1 MGASRFY
8 SAGVR
13 AALFTLSRGR
23 CYEPTCQQLVTRFI
37 DGEPSVNIQI
47 AHIHALEDN
56 GPRFLRSMPIPKR
69 NGFANLLL
77 LCQAHHNRIDSKT
90 YVHKYPATL
99 LRKWKQDREGSA
111 GEALANIQIKDDA
124 ELRTLF
130 ADVLQEVKAEL
141 LEAIQ
146 RVEKVSLDQA
156 ALLRT
161 LVDESYGWP
170 RLNEDAIASL
180 ERSAKMLVTLEDTTG
195 LLATTARSINED
207 TVTSIRFAVEDLKRA
222 VDEAKYIEQSLNTSL
237 EGDQFEDERSSSPVI
252 HVDTG
257 KDWRYFFR
265 GVGVGA
271 ALVVVVIL
279 AIVITNA
286 VNGS

>member
-8 SAGVR
+8 PAGVR

-23 CYEPTCQQLVTRFI
+23 CYEPTCQQQVTRFI
-37 DGEPSVNIQI
+37 DGEPSINIQI

-77 LCQAHHNRIDSKT
+77 LCQAHHNRIDSKA

-111 GEALANIQIKDDA
+111 REVLADIQIKDDE

-130 ADVLQEVKAEL
+130 TDVLQEVKAEL

-170 RLNEDAIASL
+170 RLNQDAIASL
-180 ERSAKMLVTLEDTTG
+180 ERSANMLVTLEDTTG
-195 LLATTARSINED
+195 LLATTARSINEE
-207 TVTSIRFAVEDLKRA
+207 TVMSIRFAAEDLSRT
-222 VDEAKYIEQSLNTSL
+222 VDEAKYVGQSLTSSL
-237 EGDQFEDERSSSPVI
+237 ENHQFEGERSSSPVL

-257 KDWRYFFR
+257 NNWRFFFR
-265 GVGVGA
+265 GVVVGA
-271 ALVVVVIL
+271 AIVVVVVL